1 MCFNDNNV
9 YEMIDMAVDII
20 FNPEETVFMKNV
32 KNNGGIA
39 VNGLKML
46 LYQGII
52 AYELWNDT
60 NVSASL
66 AEEIYE
72 LMKKEFIHR

>member
-1 MCFNDNNV
+1 
-9 YEMIDMAVDII
+9 
-20 FNPEETVFMKNV
+20 MKNV